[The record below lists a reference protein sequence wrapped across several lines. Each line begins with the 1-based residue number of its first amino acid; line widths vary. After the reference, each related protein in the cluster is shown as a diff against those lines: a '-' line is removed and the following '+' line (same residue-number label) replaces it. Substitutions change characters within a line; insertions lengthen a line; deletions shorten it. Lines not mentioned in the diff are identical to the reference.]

1 MHLSFSS
8 IKDFKFCPYYYKLTR
23 IDKLKP
29 FKGNIYTAFGT
40 SIHSVCE
47 QTILKKGQKF
57 NSVPFFRKE
66 LKKEISLLE
75 EQVSKKQEEEFFS
88 SGVKI
93 IENLESFMNE
103 TFGDYEVV
111 DTEKSLRIPITFEE
125 EYHNEFDFV
134 GYVDC
139 IIRTPDGQHHIIDWK
154 TCSWG
159 WDARRKNDP
168 MVTYQL
174 SYYKFFY
181 QMLTGLPF
189 DKISTHFVLMKRITK
204 GNPLELVEVSSGKK
218 KTSNALKLL
227 ETAAYNVD
235 NENFIKNKLSCSK
248 CDFNRTKH
256 CP

>member
-8 IKDFKFCPYYYKLTR
+8 IKDFKFCPFYYKLTR

-40 SIHSVCE
+40 AIHTVCE
-47 QTILKKGQKF
+47 QSILKREGGFKPI
-57 NSVPFFRKE
+57 PFLQRE
-66 LKKEISLLE
+66 LKKEISLIDDKVSQ
-75 EQVSKKQEEEFFS
+75 EQEDEFFT

-93 IENLESFMNE
+93 VENLPKFMLD
-103 TFGDYEVV
+103 TFGEYEVV
-111 DTEKSLRIPITFEE
+111 DTEKSLRIPLPFEE
-125 EYHNEFDFV
+125 DMHNEFDFV

-139 IIRTPDGQHHIIDWK
+139 IIKTPDGQHHIIDWK

-159 WDARRKNDP
+159 WDSRKKTDP

-174 SYYKFFY
+174 SYYKYFY
-181 QMLTGLPF
+181 QILTGLPF
-189 DKISTHFVLMKRITK
+189 DKISTHFVLMKRTTK
-204 GNPLELVEVSSGKK
+204 GHPLELVEVSNGKR
-218 KTSNALKLL
+218 KTNNALKLL

-248 CDFNRTKH
+248 CDFYRTEH